1 MEQLTPKTIDVLFKE
16 ESPNFLVPEPR
27 HAATLAQLAGGRQ
40 AATALDKARTILQD
54 NPTVYDV
61 AVWADGRNLVRAR
74 VEEIGQDS

>member
-16 ESPNFLVPEPR
+16 ESPNFLVPELR
-27 HAATLAQLAGGRQ
+27 HAATLAQMVGDGQ